1 MKKSFEFENLT
12 LIQGNC
18 LEEMDKIYRK
28 IGSSVDLIFADP
40 PYFLSNGGMT
50 CQNGKMTKV
59 NKGDW
64 DQSQGHAINHQF
76 NLEWL
81 KRCQKLL
88 TPNGTIFVSG
98 TFHVIYSIGH
108 AMQQL
113 GMKLLNNIIWQK
125 PNPPPNLACRYFTHS
140 SETVIWAA
148 KTEKSKHKFNYPL
161 MKSTNGG
168 KQMKDVWKMQ
178 AAPKGERKFGRH
190 PTQKPIALLDRIIAA
205 ASSKGNL
212 VLDPFN
218 GSGSTGV
225 ACLNLGRRYIGIENE
240 KKYFDL
246 SIKRFKSI
254 QKKASPQSR

>member
-40 PYFLSNGGMT
+40 PYFLSNGGIT

-113 GMKLLNNIIWQK
+113 EMRLLNNIIWQK

-254 QKKASPQSR
+254 QKKTSQSR